1 MEGKQKVMD
10 SNKSSIIKLIYSA
23 LTGEKQQ
30 LPEDFS
36 LSEAVAV
43 AKKHGITVMLY
54 YGALNCGVSQTEPLM
69 QELFMYTCKNIAVS
83 EQQMHSVAE
92 IFAAFDK
99 AEIDYM
105 PLKGTL
111 LKKMYPKTEMR
122 SMGDADILVK
132 TAQYEKIKPVMSR
145 LGFSEILE
153 SDHELIWN
161 KKGALHLE
169 LHKRLIPSY
178 NKDYY
183 AYFGDGWR
191 LAKVKNGTRY
201 EMTDEDQMIYL
212 FTHYAKHYRDAGIGI
227 RHIVDL
233 WVYRKN
239 RPDLDEEYIK
249 TELEAL
255 QLYDFY
261 VNTVKTLSVWFEGG
275 EPDSKT
281 DFITHIIFNSGIY
294 GTKEAHILSEAVKIS
309 KTQGSSDKVRAKKL
323 QNLIFLPYPYMCE
336 KYPFLKKVPFLLPV
350 MWIVRIFTA
359 ILFKRDSIKRNQE
372 NLEKMTVQSIDSY
385 QQSLN
390 FVGLDF
396 NFKE

>member
-1 MEGKQKVMD
+1 M
-10 SNKSSIIKLIYSA
+10 
-23 LTGEKQQ
+23 
-30 LPEDFS
+30 
-36 LSEAVAV
+36 
-43 AKKHGITVMLY
+43 
-54 YGALNCGVSQTEPLM
+54 
-69 QELFMYTCKNIAVS
+69 
-83 EQQMHSVAE
+83 
-92 IFAAFDK
+92 
-99 AEIDYM
+99 
-105 PLKGTL
+105 
-111 LKKMYPKTEMR
+111 
-122 SMGDADILVK
+122 
-132 TAQYEKIKPVMSR
+132 
-145 LGFSEILE
+145 
-153 SDHELIWN
+153 
-161 KKGALHLE
+161 
-169 LHKRLIPSY
+169 
-178 NKDYY
+178 
-183 AYFGDGWR
+183 
-191 LAKVKNGTRY
+191 AKVKNGTRY

-281 DFITHIIFNSGIY
+281 DFITYIIFNSGIY

-309 KTQGSSDKVRAKKL
+309 KTQGSSDKVKAKKL
-323 QNLIFLPYPYMCE
+323 QDLIFLPYPYMCE
-336 KYPFLKKVPFLLPV
+336 KYAFLKKVPFLLPV

>member
-1 MEGKQKVMD
+1 M
-10 SNKSSIIKLIYSA
+10 
-23 LTGEKQQ
+23 
-30 LPEDFS
+30 
-36 LSEAVAV
+36 
-43 AKKHGITVMLY
+43 
-54 YGALNCGVSQTEPLM
+54 
-69 QELFMYTCKNIAVS
+69 
-83 EQQMHSVAE
+83 
-92 IFAAFDK
+92 
-99 AEIDYM
+99 
-105 PLKGTL
+105 
-111 LKKMYPKTEMR
+111 
-122 SMGDADILVK
+122 
-132 TAQYEKIKPVMSR
+132 
-145 LGFSEILE
+145 
-153 SDHELIWN
+153 
-161 KKGALHLE
+161 
-169 LHKRLIPSY
+169 
-178 NKDYY
+178 
-183 AYFGDGWR
+183 
-191 LAKVKNGTRY
+191 
-201 EMTDEDQMIYL
+201 
-212 FTHYAKHYRDAGIGI
+212 
-227 RHIVDL
+227 DL